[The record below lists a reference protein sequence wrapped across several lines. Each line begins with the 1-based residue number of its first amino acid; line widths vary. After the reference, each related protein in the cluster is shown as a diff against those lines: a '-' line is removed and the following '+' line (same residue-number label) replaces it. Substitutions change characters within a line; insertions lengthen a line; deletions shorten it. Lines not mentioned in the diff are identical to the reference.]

1 MALIFGAFD
10 VEPSDARHGKGLE
23 PRRTLLL
30 FSTKEGYSCSQNN
43 NQGNNMATYIIEINE
58 TFNVPRSSVFALFA
72 DHNRFG
78 KMLGAPVRRIRN
90 SHQADPN
97 GTGSVRKLGIGPL
110 ALKETIVAFEQ
121 DTLIE
126 YAITSLSPVR
136 NHLGRIHFGDT
147 SDGQTRVRYTITFD
161 DILPGSGKVLRIALE
176 QGLKR
181 GMRRVPK
188 LA

>member
-1 MALIFGAFD
+1 
-10 VEPSDARHGKGLE
+10 
-23 PRRTLLL
+23 
-30 FSTKEGYSCSQNN
+30 
-43 NQGNNMATYIIEINE
+43 MATYTIDIQE
-58 TFNVPRSSVFALFA
+58 TFNLPRNRVFALFA

-78 KMLGAPVRRIRN
+78 EMLRAPIRRIRD

-97 GTGSVRKLGIGPL
+97 GTGSVRKIGIGPL

-136 NHLGRIHFGDT
+136 NHLGRIRFGDAA
-147 SDGQTRVRYTITFD
+147 DGQTRVHYTITFD
-161 DILPGSGKVLRIALE
+161 DILPGSGKVLSIALE

-181 GMRRVPK
+181 GMQRVPK